1 LESLAHEENGRLL
14 VSVRV
19 TPRAGRDALALEGG
33 VLRIRLAAAPV
44 DGAANA
50 ALLALLATRLRVPT
64 RAVTLLRGATSREK
78 LVAIAGLSAADF
90 WQRLGI

>member
-1 LESLAHEENGRLL
+1 
-14 VSVRV
+14 VRV
-19 TPRAGRDALALEGG
+19 TPRAGRDVLALEGG

-50 ALLALLATRLRVPT
+50 ALLSLLATRLRIPM